1 MCRKSPAAFTL
12 IELLVVIAIIAILAS
27 LLLPAL
33 AGAKARGK
41 AAACISNLKQIGVGV
56 HLYAQDFEGLL
67 QLDATSTGPDFS
79 WGLILYTNVDLATR
93 EIFLCPAYK
102 PFRFENW
109 QNIYGLRRDAPSNCV
124 SGPFLGGNRLF
135 LRVDCIE
142 NQTDYL
148 LVADTTSQAEA
159 GWTARQYYTWK
170 VASAKKNIHARH
182 FRRANGLFL
191 DGHVEACNQPRLDSL
206 GVPAEYG
213 PDLAVGYFP

>member
-1 MCRKSPAAFTL
+1 MRRKLPAAFTL

-33 AGAKARGK
+33 ASAKARGK
-41 AAACISNLKQIGVGV
+41 AAACISNLKQIGIGV
-56 HLYAQDFEGLL
+56 YLYAQDFEGLL
-67 QLDATSTGPDFS
+67 QLDATSTGPNYS
-79 WGLILYTNVDLATR
+79 WGLILFTNVDLAAR
-93 EIFLCPAYK
+93 DIFVCPAYK

-109 QNIYGLRRDAPSNCV
+109 QNIYGLRRDGPSNCV
-124 SGPFLGGNRLF
+124 TGPFGLF
-135 LRVDCIE
+135 MRVDCIE
-142 NQTDYL
+142 NPTDYL

-170 VASAKKNIHARH
+170 VSSFKKNVHARH

-191 DGHVEACNQPRLDSL
+191 DGHVEACNQPRLDGL